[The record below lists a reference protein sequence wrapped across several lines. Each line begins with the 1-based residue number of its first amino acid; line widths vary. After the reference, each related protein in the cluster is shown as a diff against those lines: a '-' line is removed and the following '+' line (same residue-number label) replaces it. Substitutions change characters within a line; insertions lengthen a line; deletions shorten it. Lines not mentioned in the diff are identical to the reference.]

1 MDIVIAKKGSFD
13 TLAAQH
19 ILRTVLQKPDAVICF
34 ATGDTTKPIFEALIH
49 MKNQLGVDFSRIHA
63 LNLDEY
69 VGVAPSDPA
78 GCCWRICQSL
88 YMPLGLRGDQFYV
101 PAAEDG
107 DGEGAC
113 QRFRTVLKELGGID
127 LLLLS
132 VGQNGH
138 IAFNEPGT
146 AFGLGVHLAPIADST
161 KNAKKELF
169 GGIDKVPDAGI
180 SMGVADVM
188 QARQILFVARGP
200 HKAQIVHDAL
210 YGPVTEMVPASVLQ
224 LHPNTVALLDEDA
237 AAKLKANGRN
247 T

>member
-1 MDIVIAKKGSFD
+1 MNIVITNKENFD

-19 ILRTVLQKPDAVICF
+19 ILRTVLQKPDATICF
-34 ATGDTTKPIFEALIH
+34 ATGDTTKPIFEALVH

-88 YMPLGLRGDQFYV
+88 YAPLGLRKDQFYV
-101 PAAEDG
+101 PTADDG

-113 QRFRTVLKELGGID
+113 QRFRTVLKALGGID
-127 LLLLS
+127 LLLLN

-146 AFGLGVHLAPIADST
+146 AFGLGVHLAPITDST

-169 GGIDKVPDAGI
+169 GGIDKVPDAGV
-180 SMGVADVM
+180 SMGVTDVM
-188 QARQILFVARGP
+188 QARQILFVARGA

-210 YGPVTEMVPASVLQ
+210 YGPITEAVPASVLQ

-237 AAKLKANGRN
+237 AAKLETNGRSI
-247 T
+247 